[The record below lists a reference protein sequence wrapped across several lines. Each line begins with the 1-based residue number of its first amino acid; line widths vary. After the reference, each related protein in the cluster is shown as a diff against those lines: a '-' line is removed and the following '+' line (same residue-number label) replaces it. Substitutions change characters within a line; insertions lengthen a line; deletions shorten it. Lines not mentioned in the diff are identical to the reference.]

1 MSENRR
7 PILSLRRSRS
17 EDPLPRERLQKVL
30 AYAGLGSRRAIE
42 QRIVRGEV
50 KVNGK
55 VALIGD
61 TVGRGDRVEI
71 DGRFFVVTA
80 EVELPRILV
89 YHKPEGEIS
98 TSEDPENRATVF
110 DRLPPV
116 GDGRWIAV
124 GRLDANTTGLMLF
137 TTDGELAN
145 RLMHPSHGVER
156 EYVCRIRGAAD
167 RPALE
172 RLLSGVELED
182 GRARFEHVQR
192 IDAGGGSHAWYR
204 VVIREGRNREVRRL
218 WESQGL
224 TVSRL
229 KRVRYGPIT
238 LPRSLRRGHWV
249 ELSPEAVGEVLAAL
263 SRDERQ
269 APLLALRP
277 VLHQRGIRGKLIEAP
292 GADAWVGERLAEA
305 QEFAAFDRLAAPTP
319 AGRGAP
325 PRSRSPGKRR
335 PSFKKPKKADGSRG
349 ALGPRG
355 KTERRRSRVAPGQPI
370 PDDFRSWYV
379 PEGGATSPF
388 AEGTPPRRGL
398 PRKPRRRPGP
408 GLRRRPDRAPPP
420 EDHGGGE
427 D

>member
-17 EDPLPRERLQKVL
+17 GDHLPRERLQKVL

-55 VALIGD
+55 IALVGD
-61 TVGRGDRVEI
+61 TVGRGDRVEL
-71 DGRFFVVTA
+71 DGRCFVVTA
-80 EVELPRILV
+80 DAQLPRILV

-98 TSEDPENRATVF
+98 SSEDPEGRPTVF
-110 DRLPPV
+110 DRLPPA
-116 GDGRWIAV
+116 GEGRWVAV
-124 GRLDANTTGLMLF
+124 GRLDVNTTGLMVF

-145 RLMHPSHGVER
+145 RLMHPAHGIER

-167 RPALE
+167 RGALE

-204 VVIREGRNREVRRL
+204 VIIREGRNREVRRL

-229 KRVRYGPIT
+229 KRVRYGPIV
-238 LPRSLRRGHWV
+238 LPRSLRRGQWL
-249 ELSPEAVGEVLAAL
+249 ELSPEAVGEILAAL

-269 APLLALRP
+269 APLLTLRP
-277 VLHQRGIRGKLIEAP
+277 VLHQRGMRGKLIEAP

-305 QEFAAFDRLAAPTP
+305 QEFAAFDRLGTATP
-319 AGRGAP
+319 GRRGG
-325 PRSRSPGKRR
+325 GKRR
-335 PSFKKPKKADGSRG
+335 PAFRKPKKPEG
-349 ALGPRG
+349 ARAATGPRG
-355 KTERRRSRVAPGQPI
+355 RPTRGAFRVAPGQPI
-370 PDDFRSWYV
+370 PDEFRSWYV
-379 PEGGATSPF
+379 PEGGATSPL
-388 AEGTPPRRGL
+388 AEGKPPRRGHQE
-398 PRKPRRRPGP
+398 KPRRRPG
-408 GLRRRPDRAPPP
+408 LRRRPVRAPTPT
-420 EDHGGGE
+420 DRGGE

>member
-80 EVELPRILV
+80 ESQRPRILL

-98 TSEDPENRATVF
+98 TSEDPEGRSTVF
-110 DRLPPV
+110 ERLPPA
-116 GDGRWIAV
+116 GEGRWIAV
-124 GRLDANTTGLMLF
+124 GRLDANTTGLMIF

-167 RPALE
+167 RSALE

-182 GRARFEHVQR
+182 GRARFEHIQR

-238 LPRSLRRGHWV
+238 LPRQLRRGHWL
-249 ELSPEAVGEVLAAL
+249 ELPPEAVAEVLAAI

-269 APLLALRP
+269 APLLSLRP
-277 VLHQRGIRGKLIEAP
+277 VLHQRGTRARLIEAP

-305 QEFAAFDRLAAPTP
+305 QEFAAYDRLASSSPTAHARP
-319 AGRGAP
+319 A
-325 PRSRSPGKRR
+325 RSRSPSKRR
-335 PSFKKPKKADGSRG
+335 PTYKKPRKSEGSRNASG
-349 ALGPRG
+349 AKEKR
-355 KTERRRSRVAPGQPI
+355 ERRRAGRLAPGQPI
-370 PDDFRSWYV
+370 PEDFRSWYV

-388 AEGTPPRRGL
+388 AEGGPSRRAH
-398 PRKPRRRPGP
+398 PRKPRRRPG
-408 GLRRRPDRAPPP
+408 LRRRSERGPAPN
-420 EDHGGGE
+420 DHGG
-427 D
+427 DQD